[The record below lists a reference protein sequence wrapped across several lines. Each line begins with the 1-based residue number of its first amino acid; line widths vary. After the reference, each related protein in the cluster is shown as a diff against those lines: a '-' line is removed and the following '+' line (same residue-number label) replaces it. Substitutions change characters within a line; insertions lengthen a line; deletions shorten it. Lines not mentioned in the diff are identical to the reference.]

1 MKYQHR
7 DSNGRFASLKKLAQY
22 VYTFGVI
29 GFICFAVLFSF
40 TSKTIAIPEA
50 RADIET
56 VVSNLSGKKLEKK
69 IAELR
74 MEIVERLATCES
86 GNKEDSDNLVT
97 YDPSESGKGE
107 VPSFGRLQYKRQ
119 TFQMY
124 QDIKTG
130 EKISLREAMI
140 RATDRN
146 LAFEMADY
154 ILFNTEKS
162 WKEWKKCGQTLGLE
176 PEIRF
181 IKKLSN

>member
-1 MKYQHR
+1 MIYR

-22 VYTFGVI
+22 VYTFGAI
-29 GFICFAVLFSF
+29 GAISFAVLFSF

-56 VVSNLSGKKLEKK
+56 EVSNLSGKKLEEK
-69 IAELR
+69 ITELR
-74 MEIVERLATCES
+74 MEIVERLAVCES
-86 GNKEDSDNLVT
+86 GNTENADNMVT

-124 QDIKTG
+124 QEIKTG

-146 LAFEMADY
+146 LAFEMTDY

-162 WKEWKKCGQTLGLE
+162 WKEWRRCGQALE
-176 PEIRF
+176 IGPEIAI